1 VLRAK
6 GIAVLQVYW
15 EAVLLSRLQNH
26 ANIIRCYGLVANP
39 QHNNSSTMG
48 GSITNKV
55 PSDLHGSLVME
66 RLEMDLGKL
75 LRDDKGQLSLV
86 DTLPIAQVGNEGKV
100 SLQVACK
107 WRASGVLSIRKPPR
121 RSSCMLL
128 SACHCFYCQLP

>member
-1 VLRAK
+1 MPLDFCNTKRPFAL
-6 GIAVLQVYW
+6 ADMQVYR

-107 WRASGVLSIRKPPR
+107 WRAFHKKTPSTILMHAAQ
-121 RSSCMLL
+121 CMPLL
-128 SACHCFYCQLP
+128 